1 MPGFVDIESEY
12 ANRFLIN
19 VAGRYE
25 YYSDFGSNLAGKLAL
40 RYKLTQ
46 KLNLRASISNGFRA
60 PSLQQRY
67 YSFTRL
73 GVPNSTGDFPVF
85 GIFRNNSD
93 VAMALGIPSLQAERS
108 INISGGFT
116 ININKNISLT
126 ADAYWIEIKNRIVLS
141 GTFDTTNR
149 NVDSLLQGVTN
160 VDQVQVFI
168 NAIHTRT
175 KGADIILNGNWKIK
189 NASFSAMLACNF
201 TQTRLFGEIKAAG
214 NLKADSLNTN
224 TLFGRE
230 ERGKLE
236 YGQPKDKV
244 ILSLQYQT
252 NKIGL
257 LLRNT
262 RFGRTAILSNDTSL
276 NEDEHFSAK
285 ILTDFSLSYAPK
297 RWLTITAGV
306 NNIFDVYPDRIKDYR
321 NTGDGIYIYGMEAT
335 PFGFNGG
342 YYFLNMQIKW

>member
-1 MPGFVDIESEY
+1 LAGYADIESEY

-40 RYKLTQ
+40 RYKLTE
-46 KLNLRASISNGFRA
+46 KFNLRASISNGFRG

-67 YSFTRL
+67 YSFTRF
-73 GVPNSTGDFPVF
+73 GFPNSTGDIPIF

-116 ININKNISLT
+116 ANIHKNIRVT
-126 ADAYWIEIKNRIVLS
+126 ADAYWIQIKNRIVLS
-141 GTFDTTNR
+141 GTFDRR
-149 NVDSLLQGVTN
+149 NPDVDSLLQGLTN
-160 VDQVQVFI
+160 IDQVQIFV
-168 NAIHTRT
+168 NAINTRT
-175 KGADIILNGNWKIK
+175 KGIDVIFNGNWKIK
-189 NASFSAMLACNF
+189 NASLLAMLACNF

-224 TLFGRE
+224 TLYDRA

-236 YGQPKDKV
+236 NGQPGDKI
-244 ILSLQYQT
+244 ILSLNYQT
-252 NKIGL
+252 KKIGL

-262 RFGRTAILSNDTSL
+262 RFGKTAILSNNTAL
-276 NEDEHFSAK
+276 NADENFSPK
-285 ILTDFSLSYAPK
+285 ILTDLSLSYSPK
-297 RWLTITAGV
+297 PWVTVTAGA
-306 NNIFDVYPDRIKDYR
+306 NNIFNIYPDRLKDYR
-321 NTGDGIYIYGMEAT
+321 NTGEGIYIYGMEAT

-342 YYFLNMQIKW
+342 YYFVSMEIKW